1 MQKRWVASTS
11 NAYTNR
17 RCMLCLV
24 PMSFLVSC
32 AGFVPVLHCSGRS
45 AECLRGVLHFC
56 LVSLL
61 PVRMNGTGR
70 WCSFQFLSIR
80 WLCGIRWEQCLY
92 DNRCDISGIDEV
104 PYLISIATDSM
115 DDCRDMMPGKEQVE
129 HSTIPA
135 MNQSLPVRLMRNLTA
150 GALVYIRYMVVM
162 LCAYISFRYLR

>member
-1 MQKRWVASTS
+1 MLIPIEGAG
-11 NAYTNR
+11 NALFQCHFWFHVQDVLQFFIAQNGA
-17 RCMLCLV
+17 LD
-24 PMSFLVSC
+24 VS
-32 AGFVPVLHCSGRS
+32 G
-45 AECLRGVLHFC
+45 AEWGVLHFC

-61 PVRMNGTGR
+61 PVRINGSGR
-70 WCSFQFLSIR
+70 WCLFQFLSIC

-115 DDCRDMMPGKEQVE
+115 DDCRDMMPRKEQVE

-162 LCAYISFRYLR
+162 LCAYISFRYLRT